1 MRCRRVILKPNW
13 QPASDL
19 VPVPGDTTGGSV
31 PRTRGESSGSPD
43 SSQST
48 PPPPNA
54 LAPDA
59 YQPPPRPCYN
69 VPAPH
74 ALKKTARRKK
84 TGGRPHLRPVGAL
97 HREPPFDCKRT
108 FSLREILHIT
118 ASFIRLHPPSP
129 PSLTS
134 RASSR
139 LSKMP
144 AKSPVSAGQR
154 RRSLR

>member
-1 MRCRRVILKPNW
+1 MILKPNW

-19 VPVPGDTTGGSV
+19 VPVPGDTTEGSV

-59 YQPPPRPCYN
+59 YQPRTRPCYN

-74 ALKKTARRKK
+74 ALKKKKKKRAGVRTCETRTEGDPTEHCTESHPLIANARFLCVKFS
-84 TGGRPHLRPVGAL
+84 TLL
-97 HREPPFDCKRT
+97 HR
-108 FSLREILHIT
+108 
-118 ASFIRLHPPSP
+118 SFAFTPTPHT
-129 PSLTS
+129 SLTS